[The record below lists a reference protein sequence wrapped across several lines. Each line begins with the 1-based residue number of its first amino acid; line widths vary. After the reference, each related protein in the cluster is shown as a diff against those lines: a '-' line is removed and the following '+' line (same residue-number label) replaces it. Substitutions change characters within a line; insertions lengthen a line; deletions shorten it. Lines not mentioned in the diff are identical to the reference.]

1 MAHCNIYCQFFFASY
16 KETLTYSTFKH
27 LESTLSLW
35 SIFSCCS
42 LGVLQLAW
50 RIAGDRNV
58 LSVVCLLI
66 LFKRHLKN
74 FKESPQADRTT
85 SSFQKKKVNIVFMY
99 FSYSVLTQPQLVAIF
114 LHHPRMEDCRMELQ
128 EESSLQ
134 EEMKEWQEEES
145 QRWHILQSKAVSA
158 RGSLRVR
165 S

>member
-50 RIAGDRNV
+50 RNAGDRNV
-58 LSVVCLLI
+58 LSVDCLLI
-66 LFKRHLKN
+66 LFKKA
-74 FKESPQADRTT
+74 FKELQGKST
-85 SSFQKKKVNIVFMY
+85 SWQNNLKLSKKTFFMY

-114 LHHPRMEDCRMELQ
+114 LHHPRMEDCRMEPQ

-158 RGSLRVR
+158 RGSLRVL